1 MENKKNK
8 KKLFAI
14 IGASALAFILTVA
27 LSVSITLAYFG
38 GSKAGT
44 TTVTMDKAVTVDTVA
59 MGSATVDNVLPGQKV
74 ALDATATVSAGTSGA
89 FLAVKV
95 EQTGDAITGLDAAN
109 GTFTGWTKHTDG
121 YFYYVGEGTAP
132 VVVANAGTAKLTGS
146 FVVSKDLTN
155 TVAEKTATITVTFV
169 AVQGVAFDAAGDKIA
184 APTIANVAEMV
195 AAVVAGA

>member
-59 MGSATVDNVLPGQKV
+59 MGSATVDNALPGQAV
-74 ALDATATVSAGTSGA
+74 ALDATATVSAGTTGA
-89 FLAVKV
+89 FVAAKVVIGAGIDGLA
-95 EQTGDAITGLDAAN
+95 LAADQKFAN
-109 GTFTGWTKHTDG
+109 WTKSGD
-121 YFYYVGEGTAP
+121 YYIYTGPTGEVP
-132 VVVANAGTAKLTGS
+132 QVVANAGTAKVAGS
-146 FVVSKDLTN
+146 FVIDKTLTN
-155 TVAEKTATITVTFV
+155 DAAEKSVTITVTFV
-169 AVQGVAFDAAGDKIA
+169 AVQGKVFDASGAEA
-184 APTIANVAEMV
+184 TPTLANVLEMV
-195 AAVVAGA
+195 TAVVAGA